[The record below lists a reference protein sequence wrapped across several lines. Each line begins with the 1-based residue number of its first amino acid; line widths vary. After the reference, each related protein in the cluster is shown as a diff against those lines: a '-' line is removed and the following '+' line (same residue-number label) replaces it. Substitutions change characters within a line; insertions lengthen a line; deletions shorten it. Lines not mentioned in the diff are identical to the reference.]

1 MSELG
6 FTAAE
11 MMTVAAA
18 RRLKNGA
25 VCFVGIGLPSTA
37 ANLAR
42 LTHAPDVVLIYESG
56 PIGAKP
62 DVLPLSIGD
71 GNLAATADTV
81 VSTPEIFRYWLQGGR
96 IDVGFL
102 GAAQIDR
109 FANINTTVIGPYDKP
124 KVRLPG
130 AGGASEIA
138 DLAGEVLIILRHN
151 ARAFVERLDFV
162 TSAGFLDGG
171 DARARAGLT
180 GRGPTAVITDLCIL
194 EPDPAS
200 KELTVTQDSSGRD
213 ARADRRGHGVADP
226 LRRRRGDDR
235 AAERGGARGAAGPAG
250 AHAARSRGGGVMAEA
265 FVCDYVRTPIGRF
278 GGALATVRTDDLAAV
293 PLKALM
299 SRHERLDWAAL
310 DDVVLGCANQAGED
324 NRNVARMALLLAG
337 LPKEVPGIDGEP
349 AVRLGH
355 GCAADRG
362 PGDQGRRGGADG
374 RGRHR
379 EHVAGAVRHAQ
390 GREPLLA
397 PRRDPRHHDR
407 LALHQSVAAGAV
419 RRRIRCR
426 RRARTS
432 PRSSR

>member
-1 MSELG
+1 MSDLP

-71 GNLAATADTV
+71 GNLAETADTV

-102 GAAQIDR
+102 GAAQIDC
-109 FANINTTVIGPYDKP
+109 FANLNTTVIGPYGRP

-171 DARARAGLT
+171 DARKRAGLH
-180 GRGPTAVITDLCIL
+180 GRGPMAVITDLCIL
-194 EPDPAS
+194 EPDPSS
-200 KELTVTQDSSGRD
+200 KELTVTQIHSGVTR
-213 ARADRRGHGVADP
+213 
-226 LRRRRGDDR
+226 
-235 AAERGGARGAAGPAG
+235 EQ
-250 AHAARSRGGGVMAEA
+250 
-265 FVCDYVRTPIGRF
+265 I
-278 GGALATVRTDDLAAV
+278 ALATGWPVRFA
-293 PLKALM
+293 
-299 SRHERLDWAAL
+299 E
-310 DDVVLGCANQAGED
+310 DVAQTEPPGAEVLGVLRDLQA
-324 NRNVARMALLLAG
+324 RT
-337 LPKEVPGIDGEP
+337 
-349 AVRLGH
+349 
-355 GCAADRG
+355 
-362 PGDQGRRGGADG
+362 
-374 RGRHR
+374 
-379 EHVAGAVRHAQ
+379 
-390 GREPLLA
+390 
-397 PRRDPRHHDR
+397 
-407 LALHQSVAAGAV
+407 
-419 RRRIRCR
+419 
-426 RRARTS
+426 RRAHGDAA
-432 PRSSR
+432 